1 MASGGAASN
10 NSNIIK
16 TELENIQVVP
26 IEMATSIIISLVE
39 RRWPGVTA
47 ERYDHEQVM
56 PIIGPAVSA
65 MITEL
70 SINQR

>member
-1 MASGGAASN
+1 
-10 NSNIIK
+10 
-16 TELENIQVVP
+16 
-26 IEMATSIIISLVE
+26 MATSIIISLVE